1 MKNTSLLLSVF
12 LASCASISVQ
22 PITLTEGKPQAEL
35 LVFREPAFLAGGMG
49 LYFGESEK
57 YFFVLDNAQYSR
69 IKINAGRYIFQAK
82 AHASPAFEL
91 EVDAKAE
98 STTCIKGKANPTVAG
113 AVLIP
118 FLGNMISS
126 FMLEQVDC
134 PNDDALKAYKLKES
148 S

>member
-1 MKNTSLLLSVF
+1 MKKIILLLSVF
-12 LASCASISVQ
+12 FTGCASVSTH
-22 PITLTEGKPQAEL
+22 PIKLTEGVPQADL

-49 LYFGESEK
+49 LYFGESDK
-57 YFFVLDNAQYSR
+57 YFFVLDNSQYYR
-69 IKINAGRYIFQAK
+69 IKINSGRHIFQAK
-82 AHASPAFEL
+82 AHASPAFDL

-98 STTCIKGKANPTVAG
+98 STICIKGKANPTVAG

-118 FLGNMISS
+118 FLGNMVSS